1 MLKVTHPVG
10 GAAADAAV
18 KSYMENR
25 GSWRVISKTWNC
37 VLDGGTDGGQG
48 RFRVRPHPLTPGTRQ
63 EQQACVLPGFASNK
77 SLDVQVHWDVLGG
90 DDGDLDAAGQVGDAG
105 VDHVALALK
114 DALSEDQ
121 HRPDDGFW
129 NRQTAGPSL
138 VPS

>member
-1 MLKVTHPVG
+1 M
-10 GAAADAAV
+10 
-18 KSYMENR
+18 
-25 GSWRVISKTWNC
+25 GSRSDPIRQPQEPTRN
-37 VLDGGTDGGQG
+37 
-48 RFRVRPHPLTPGTRQ
+48 PPGTRQ
-63 EQQACVLPGFASNK
+63 EQQAGVLPGFASNK

-114 DALSEDQ
+114 DALGEDQ

-129 NRQTAGPSL
+129 SRQTAAPSP